1 MIPYEIIHTGS
12 AGNAVIVNGILI
24 DCGVAYKLLRSHIRD
39 IRLVLITHQH
49 SDHFKVSTVKRLHK
63 ERPSLKFAGG
73 SWMMKYL
80 SKAEI
85 PARNC
90 LVMQP
95 RTRYKFKTFNV
106 IPVELVHDVRTFGYR
121 LEFPEGKAIY
131 ATDTVSLN
139 GVYARNYDLFL
150 LEANHLESE
159 IDQKISEKRAAGEF
173 AYELRAK
180 HTHLSKEKADAFF
193 GKNCKADSELVYLH
207 CHEDDSS

>member
-12 AGNAVIVNGILI
+12 KGNAVLVDGILI
-24 DCGVAYKLLRSHIRD
+24 DCGVTYKLLRSHIQD

-49 SDHFKVSTVKRLHK
+49 SDHFKISTVKRLHE

-73 SWMMKYL
+73 SWMMRYFN
-80 SKAEI
+80 AAGI

-90 LVMQP
+90 LMMQP
-95 RTRYKFKTFNV
+95 KTRYKFRDFNV

-121 LEFPEGKAIY
+121 LEFPVGKAIY
-131 ATDTVSLN
+131 ATDTGNLN
-139 GVYARNYDLFL
+139 GVYAKDYDLFL
-150 LEANHLESE
+150 LEANHSESE
-159 IDQKISEKRAAGEF
+159 IDQKISEKRAAGEY

-193 GKNCKADSELVYLH
+193 VKNCKVDSELVYLH